1 MGRHDQDRSRADQG
15 PRAHDRRVSG
25 RARAAQVLHPPGRR
39 HDRRLPAPGAHRL
52 PPRRARRPA
61 LDAARADRRRRARL
75 RQPPLRPLVRAVALG
90 LARARRAGVSL
101 GEGPHA
107 ADRTSAEEEEI
118 MTTAPI
124 YLRQL
129 EIGPMQ
135 NYVYL
140 VGDPETREAAVVD
153 AAWEIDAIIEAA
165 AADGYTIT
173 KALVTHLHPD
183 HLGGR
188 FMGMSVTGATELVDR
203 LKIKAYINKQEA
215 GYVGRVS
222 DLAPSDVVAVDA
234 GDTIEIGKVPLTFVH
249 TPGHTPG
256 SQCFLVDGNLISG
269 DTLFI
274 GSCGR
279 TDLPGSDPA
288 QLYESL
294 NTLQKLP
301 DDTVLHPGHNYAD
314 RPTSTIGHEKRRN
327 LFMRF
332 DSLEDFLNFVGR

>member
-1 MGRHDQDRSRADQG
+1 
-15 PRAHDRRVSG
+15 
-25 RARAAQVLHPPGRR
+25 
-39 HDRRLPAPGAHRL
+39 
-52 PPRRARRPA
+52 
-61 LDAARADRRRRARL
+61 
-75 RQPPLRPLVRAVALG
+75 
-90 LARARRAGVSL
+90 
-101 GEGPHA
+101 
-107 ADRTSAEEEEI
+107 

-165 AADGYTIT
+165 MTDGYTIT
-173 KALVTHLHPD
+173 KALVTHFHPD

-203 LKIKAYINKQEA
+203 LKIKAYINKQES
-215 GYVGRVS
+215 GFVGRVS

-234 GDTIEIGKVPLTFVH
+234 GDTVPIGKIPLTFVH

-294 NTLQKLP
+294 NTLRKLP
-301 DDTVLHPGHNYAD
+301 DETVLYPGHNYAD
-314 RPTSTIGHEKRRN
+314 RPTSTMGQEKRRN

-332 DSLEDFLNFVGR
+332 ESLEDFLSFCGR